1 MNIIKFKVIVSVSII
16 LSTLLFT
23 GCSQKET
30 FTIEGRIDG
39 AAGKTLYLSNV
50 GILKSVNIDSVKIDK
65 AGKFS
70 FTQPRPECYDFY
82 RLQLEKRGRH
92 ITIAIDST
100 ETVAIT
106 SDTVDF
112 AGNCKIEG
120 SKQSNRIKELVALED
135 ALQKQVNM
143 LIKNT
148 SPAIGETRETIYK
161 LINEFK
167 QNICKEYIAAAPH
180 TSSAYYALFLRL
192 NGAPLF
198 DPMHNRFDSR
208 CFSAVATSL
217 SHSHPHATRAIHLY
231 NTAIKGMRM
240 TQPAKRDTL
249 YLEPTNTASTG
260 LFDIKLPD
268 IDGDSISLTSLKGK
282 VVLLDFTVYGD
293 AKISARNLE
302 LRELYDKYKEKGFE
316 IFQISF
322 DGNEHFWKTSAANLP
337 WLCVRD
343 GEGFASYT
351 TTLYRVSRIPT
362 YFLINRAN
370 EVVLRDEQVAN
381 LEESIKNLIKE
392 K

>member
-1 MNIIKFKVIVSVSII
+1 
-16 LSTLLFT
+16 
-23 GCSQKET
+23 
-30 FTIEGRIDG
+30 
-39 AAGKTLYLSNV
+39 
-50 GILKSVNIDSVKIDK
+50 
-65 AGKFS
+65 
-70 FTQPRPECYDFY
+70 
-82 RLQLEKRGRH
+82 
-92 ITIAIDST
+92 
-100 ETVAIT
+100 
-106 SDTVDF
+106 
-112 AGNCKIEG
+112 
-120 SKQSNRIKELVALED
+120 
-135 ALQKQVNM
+135 
-143 LIKNT
+143 
-148 SPAIGETRETIYK
+148 
-161 LINEFK
+161 
-167 QNICKEYIAAAPH
+167 
-180 TSSAYYALFLRL
+180 
-192 NGAPLF
+192 
-198 DPMHNRFDSR
+198 
-208 CFSAVATSL
+208 
-217 SHSHPHATRAIHLY
+217 
-231 NTAIKGMRM
+231 M